1 MIYDE
6 LCSDLTRHLFDINN
20 GDMYT
25 DANLWQSHN
34 QGYAE
39 NCTFNYGFVNVGS
52 NDSLDKDWLP
62 LKGDIIEYW
71 HIPSE
76 NIRCVELRA
85 NDNSYGIRQR
95 LMDYAG
101 KSYFDNPELTKDYAE
116 GFYLITWK
124 DRARRGDD
132 GATVND
138 AYTVRVTI
146 GDPCENEDANDVSE
160 ELISKSISDEIV
172 NFEWR
177 TRTLFLRLK
186 RADEFN
192 SQQKNIWISFKNTH
206 DGTFGTLITDVEV
219 HPIVLETESYIISPQ
234 EKRAESVYNADLGYT
249 DDRCTESIAWIQ
261 AHNTS
266 PDYINSLLMS
276 AETTQEKDAV
286 FASAAPAMPYLY
298 FGGINNNDFKIEARL
313 VVKYERNSVIG
324 TPDSLIETNTENIK
338 KDTVTI
344 PATGTKTITGT
355 WNIFEEDKWMS
366 EIQYG
371 LFGGNATVF
380 FDIYDSADN
389 KINNDPIE
397 YNFRI
402 AGENPNDDICEK
414 FIKYQAEKKGL
425 SDMAWCIP
433 SIAKHESF
441 GYGGRIESYRPY
453 VWVQDHNV
461 IYNQFR
467 AGGGHHNRYNGREG
481 IPLWTR
487 SESAGA
493 GGFGMFQVTG
503 DIDHDIYYA
512 VPRKVIW
519 NWQENVIAGLE
530 IFEAKYDEALGN
542 LNKQK
547 QQQQAVPNTQNLPA
561 YRVKHDSPS
570 PGASYDFTFEEGGD
584 KKMVHLCALKQ
595 YNGATSDAYLTKTEA
610 EAEDRS
616 NGVERI
622 GDFVLCP
629 AGAGYYCAW
638 ISSYSKNG
646 YNITNKWAIG
656 PYVGFKDKN
665 NIEHHVDYV
674 DKVLSM
680 VNYSN
685 NEN

>member
-34 QGYAE
+34 QGYAK

-160 ELISKSISDEIV
+160 ELISKSISDDIV
-172 NFEWR
+172 SFEWR

-313 VVKYERNSVIG
+313 VVKYERRSVIG
-324 TPDSLIETNTENIK
+324 TPDSLIKTNTENIK

-344 PATGTKTITGT
+344 PATGTKRITGT

-380 FDIYDSADN
+380 FDIYDSANN

-425 SDMAWCIP
+425 SDMVWCIP

-441 GYGGRIESYRPY
+441 GYGGKVDSYRPF
-453 VWVQDHNV
+453 VWVEDHNV
-461 IYNQFR
+461 VFNQFR
-467 AGGGHHNRYNGREG
+467 AGGGHHTRILGQEG
-481 IPLWTR
+481 IPLWAR
-487 SESAGA
+487 NDDGGEDGA
-493 GGFGMFQVTG
+493 GGYGMFQVTG
-503 DIDHDIYYA
+503 NVLNGKYYA
-512 VPRKVIW
+512 IPRGQIW
-519 NWQENVIAGLE
+519 NWQDNVKAGLD
-530 IFEAKYDEALGN
+530 KYDEASSTFNDQFDDQESDVGIRS
-542 LNKQK
+542 
-547 QQQQAVPNTQNLPA
+547 LPT
-561 YRVKHDSPS
+561 YRVKHESPN
-570 PGASYDFTFEEGGD
+570 PGASYDFTFTQDGD
-584 KKMVHLCALKQ
+584 RKMLHLCVLKQ
-595 YNGATSDAYLTKTEA
+595 YNGASKYNVTKTQA
-610 EAEDRS
+610 ETRDA
-616 NGVERI
+616 NKGVVRE
-622 GDFVLCP
+622 GNFVLCP
-629 AGAGYYCAW
+629 AGSGYYCSW
-638 ISSYSKNG
+638 LDSYNKNG
-646 YNITNKWAIG
+646 YNFTNQWVVG
-656 PYVGFKDKN
+656 PYAHNG
-665 NIEHHVDYV
+665 EDYV
-674 DKVLSM
+674 DLVLSM
-680 VNYSN
+680 VNLNN